1 MTLIFQLVVGS
12 FGSLKVKTSESKY
25 GLKKELV
32 VLFLDSTSRWCILLK
47 ADSFDVL
54 PLKISR
60 HASTHADP
68 KRLIRTDKWKCAGG
82 YKSGFRRRKVHQIL
96 SSSKPSK
103 TMMFRTV
110 IPLLLLLI
118 PLLGCAEAMNE
129 NIRACGPN
137 LMEVMI
143 MMCPNGFNGIY
154 QKRDSSEYMLLWF
167 SERHEITRFL
177 VLPYHFQ

>member
-1 MTLIFQLVVGS
+1 VLL
-12 FGSLKVKTSESKY
+12 
-25 GLKKELV
+25 
-32 VLFLDSTSRWCILLK
+32 VLFIDFATHLVHDIKNSVMLSYGHKLMVV
-47 ADSFDVL
+47 SFDVL
-54 PLKISR
+54 TLKISR

-167 SERHEITRFL
+167 SESHEIKIFL
-177 VLPYHFQ
+177 VLPYRFQ

>member
-1 MTLIFQLVVGS
+1 MMCPNGFNGIYQKRDSSEYMLLWHDIKNSVMLSYGHKLMVV
-12 FGSLKVKTSESKY
+12 
-25 GLKKELV
+25 
-32 VLFLDSTSRWCILLK
+32 
-47 ADSFDVL
+47 SFDVL
-54 PLKISR
+54 TLKISR

>member
-1 MTLIFQLVVGS
+1 VLL
-12 FGSLKVKTSESKY
+12 
-25 GLKKELV
+25 
-32 VLFLDSTSRWCILLK
+32 VLFIDFATHLVHDIKNSVMLSYGHKLMVV
-47 ADSFDVL
+47 SFDVL
-54 PLKISR
+54 TLKISR

-68 KRLIRTDKWKCAGG
+68 KRLIRT
-82 YKSGFRRRKVHQIL
+82 RKVHQIL

>member
-1 MTLIFQLVVGS
+1 MVV
-12 FGSLKVKTSESKY
+12 
-25 GLKKELV
+25 
-32 VLFLDSTSRWCILLK
+32 
-47 ADSFDVL
+47 SFDVL
-54 PLKISR
+54 TLKISR

-154 QKRDSSEYMLLWF
+154 QKRDSSEYMLLWI
-167 SERHEITRFL
+167 SESHEIKIFL
-177 VLPYHFQ
+177 CFLIVFSDIWLCDGRRGWRRPKWPDELTDGIAAHL